1 MNVRFRR
8 VNQIFLAIMLCLM
21 ISSCKNEKK
30 SDNSNAIATNEQ
42 FSDSLPW
49 SQRLANSIMKRHPK
63 AWKTE
68 NDSLPK
74 WNYKIGLLLT
84 SFERLFEQ
92 TGEDKYFDYIQDFG
106 ETLIDSSGII
116 HGYTKDSYNIDNIN
130 AGKILFKLYKTTND
144 QRYLQAMKTLRSQL
158 EDHPRTSSNG
168 LWHKKI
174 YPNQMWLDGLYM
186 GAPFYAQYNT
196 TFEDGDRLD
205 DIAHQFELIWKQT
218 LDEETGLL
226 FHAWDESKQMDWANK
241 KDGKSPNFWSRS
253 MGWYLMALV
262 DVLDF
267 YPENHPKRSVL
278 INYLNQL
285 SQSLLA
291 FQHPTG
297 LWYQVTDKGEMEGN
311 YLEASGSEMFCYAFA
326 KGNEKGY
333 LPVKFKSIAHKT
345 FDGLLSEVV
354 EVEADGEVHINNICK
369 SAGLGGNPYRDGS
382 FEYYISEPIVTDNLH
397 GTGPFI
403 LAALALN
410 R

>member
-1 MNVRFRR
+1 
-8 VNQIFLAIMLCLM
+8 
-21 ISSCKNEKK
+21 
-30 SDNSNAIATNEQ
+30 
-42 FSDSLPW
+42 
-49 SQRLANSIMKRHPK
+49 
-63 AWKTE
+63 
-68 NDSLPK
+68 
-74 WNYKIGLLLT
+74 
-84 SFERLFEQ
+84 
-92 TGEDKYFDYIQDFG
+92 IQDFG

-267 YPENHPKRSVL
+267 YPENHPKRKCFDKLLKSTFSEFTR
-278 INYLNQL
+278 L
-285 SQSLLA
+285 ST
-291 FQHPTG
+291 P
-297 LWYQVTDKGEMEGN
+297 
-311 YLEASGSEMFCYAFA
+311 
-326 KGNEKGY
+326 
-333 LPVKFKSIAHKT
+333 
-345 FDGLLSEVV
+345 
-354 EVEADGEVHINNICK
+354 
-369 SAGLGGNPYRDGS
+369 
-382 FEYYISEPIVTDNLH
+382 
-397 GTGPFI
+397 
-403 LAALALN
+403 N
-410 R
+410 RFMVSSNR